1 MICST
6 FSDYKIVYTGDT
18 RPNKGLHD
26 LGTSNGHFPDLLI
39 HEATMEH
46 HMLRSCIA
54 KKHSTFTEAALEG
67 LAMKA
72 KHTIL
77 THFSQRYSKI
87 PVLVSFKLVHDVV
100 KRG

>member
-1 MICST
+1 MDFFT

-18 RPNKGLHD
+18 RPNRALHD

-46 HMLRSCIA
+46 HMLKSCIA
-54 KKHSTFTEAALEG
+54 KKHSTFTEAAQEG

-72 KHTIL
+72 KYTIL

-87 PVLVSFKLVHDVV
+87 PVLVIIKILVMW
-100 KRG
+100 